1 MRFSI
6 TGFVD
11 ESWFRQYVL
20 DNSPKSFLSTKQIFD
35 LPIEELYKKCCKNK
49 KLIKNIIKCSMIF
62 DDVSI
67 KVGGHFHDDDPNEID
82 KICI

>member
-35 LPIEELYKKCCKNK
+35 LPIEELYK
-49 KLIKNIIKCSMIF
+49 S
-62 DDVSI
+62 S
-67 KVGGHFHDDDPNEID
+67 
-82 KICI
+82 KIEV